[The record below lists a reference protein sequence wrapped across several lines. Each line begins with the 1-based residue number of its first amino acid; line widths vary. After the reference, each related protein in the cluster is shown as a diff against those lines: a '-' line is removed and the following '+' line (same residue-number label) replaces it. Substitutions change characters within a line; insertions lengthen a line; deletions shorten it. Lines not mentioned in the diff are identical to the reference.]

1 MMKRVLLQ
9 LFLLPYAPLNLLLHA
24 QASLNTA
31 AAVLVEVVFGT
42 RQFYV
47 YDIFKKDRSLTY
59 THMIFG
65 TYNRGPVTTTTTTT
79 TTTTATTMTTT
90 MMTIIFVV
98 VVVVSWDTSS
108 ALPVLPM
115 PPSAATTTMP
125 DIIVNQR

>member
-1 MMKRVLLQ
+1 MMMKRASLQ

-24 QASLNTA
+24 QASLNAA

-79 TTTTATTMTTT
+79 TTTTATTT